1 MVKSK
6 RVEGNRMKRK
16 TIIKLLSGC
25 IFVAVLLL
33 AMVLKYNYD
42 HRQVLITMASEEIDN
57 SEGILAIRTENS
69 NSPGTYVTSNY
80 KDLSYS
86 THFFDANKS
95 YCVRGGTVVI
105 DKTNPSSPVLKVHAR
120 GNDKC
125 FAYFSLL
132 SRAPLGMR
140 VVLDNGGEATILA
153 KNPPDFSTPVPL
165 VSYVDTI
172 ISAETNSAFAYSTY
186 WNKYVTYSTVAPT
199 FDTVTGKYSF
209 GSGDVQTAQMETFVD
224 NYRGTISSPVY
235 LVSLTPSDTNTLA
248 TYTNLNNAYRITR
261 ISGTSTFNIR
271 HEDHEGVAGTS
282 GGASGMYAAL
292 DDYGTS
298 YYFRGAVANNY
309 VDFANYTWRIIRVN
323 GDGTVKI
330 ILDNAA
336 DGSVGAY
343 NSVTPYNNERVGYVY
358 TIGQSHGTTT
368 GSSAKGMLEEWYLGN
383 IGGGYRDYLADTKF
397 CNDRS
402 VSEGVAT
409 GIAEAT
415 FNGYNR
421 VTGVNAPTLICP
433 HTGDLLS
440 KADGH
445 LGRNVGMITADELIM
460 GGLIASSTTWQVATS
475 NNYLDLGN
483 PYWTM
488 TPSTS
493 GGSSSSDMVYMITSD
508 SVQVPVSN
516 TTYYRVPVVNI
527 KADVYASGS
536 GTSANPYLID

>member
-1 MVKSK
+1 
-6 RVEGNRMKRK
+6 MKRK

-86 THFFDANKS
+86 TYYFDADKS

-153 KNPPDFSTPVPL
+153 KTSPDFSTPVPL

-172 ISAETNSAFAYSTY
+172 TAASATSSFGSSTY
-186 WNKYVTYSTVAPT
+186 RNKYVTYSTVAPT
-199 FDTVTGKYSF
+199 FSTTTGKYSF
-209 GSGDVQTAQMETFVD
+209 NQSDLHTTTLGDFHES
-224 NYRGTISSPVY
+224 NYGTVSTPLY
-235 LVSLTPSDTNTLA
+235 LVNLTPADTNATP
-248 TYTNLNNAYRITR
+248 TYTNLNNAYRVIRLSGSSTIT
-261 ISGTSTFNIR
+261 IR
-271 HEDHEGVAGTS
+271 HDDHEGVSSTS

-298 YYFRGAVANNY
+298 YYFRGAVTNNY

-330 ILDNAA
+330 ILDTAA
-336 DGSVGAY
+336 DGAGAGAY
-343 NSVTPYNNERVGYVY
+343 NNVTPYNNERVGYVY

-383 IGGGYRDYLADTKF
+383 ISGGYRDYLADTKF

-421 VTGVNAPTLICP
+421 VTGVNDPTLICP

-460 GGLIASSTTWQVATS
+460 GGLIASSTTWQVAS
-475 NNYLDLGN
+475 SDNYLDLGN